1 MKLSQVLNKLTGDFE
16 LTLYRND
23 ELICE
28 DEEIHNSEYDPV
40 SWPDYINRYAELKSL
55 KVVGFHVTTNRNY
68 NGAALWI
75 TVQ

>member
-28 DEEIHNSEYDPV
+28 DEEIHNSEYEPV
-40 SWPDYINRYAELKSL
+40 SWPEYINDYGFLKNL
-55 KVVGFHVTTNRNY
+55 TVRDMHLTYNRNY

>member
-23 ELICE
+23 EPICE
-28 DEEIHNSEYDPV
+28 DEEIHTSEYDPV
-40 SWPDYINRYAELKSL
+40 SWPEYINGYADLK
-55 KVVGFHVTTNRNY
+55 GMNVTGIHLDTNRNY

-75 TVQ
+75 SVQ